1 MLSECDKIS
10 KEIEDEYN
18 REDHEILIEEVVV
31 ENGIKYGIG
40 YTKEYIKKKIEI
52 KETEDECRESL
63 EKIDFVQD

>member
-52 KETEDECRESL
+52 KT
-63 EKIDFVQD
+63 